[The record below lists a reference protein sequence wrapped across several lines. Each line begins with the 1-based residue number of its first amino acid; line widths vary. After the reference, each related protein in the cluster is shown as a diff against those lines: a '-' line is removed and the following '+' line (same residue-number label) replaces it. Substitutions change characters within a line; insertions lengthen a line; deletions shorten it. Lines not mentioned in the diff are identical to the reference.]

1 MAQKS
6 AVTKE
11 DVLQALGIFKRL
23 LDSEYKQKF
32 ALISDIPPANI
43 EDSELKGK
51 VDALEADVETLKNFM
66 RESGA
71 SIDDLQAKT
80 EEVVDEEIT
89 YEDIAGLFNQE

>member
-11 DVLQALGIFKRL
+11 DVLQALGIFKML
-23 LDSEYKQKF
+23 LDSEYKEKF
-32 ALISDIPPANI
+32 ALISDLPPANTA
-43 EDSELKGK
+43 DSELKGK
-51 VDALEADVETLKNFM
+51 VDVLEADIETLKNFM

-71 SIDDLQAKT
+71 SIDELQAKT
-80 EEVVDEEIT
+80 EELVDEEIT